1 MNNNNTAFL
10 QKHANCIQF
19 DFQSP
24 EILKKRDQEHLE
36 KLAKRKQRGRIELI
50 MGPMFAGKSTELLRR
65 VNK

>member
-36 KLAKRKQRGRIELI
+36 KLA
-50 MGPMFAGKSTELLRR
+50 
-65 VNK
+65 